1 MMSKERQPTRNQER
15 REFREE
21 AESLWR
27 ITLAPLAWVA
37 HFVTSYGVA
46 AVTCAKAP
54 ALLDSA
60 RIGLALATL
69 VALALICWL
78 GWRAWLQWDL
88 RNTGD
93 YTNALGEA
101 EDRHQFLGHA
111 AVLLATISA
120 IGVIYGALPVLLLD
134 SCR

>member
-1 MMSKERQPTRNQER
+1 MEKERQPRQDEER

-27 ITLAPLAWVA
+27 ITLAPVTWVA
-37 HFVTSYGVA
+37 HFVTSYALTSVI
-46 AVTCAKAP
+46 CAKAP
-54 ALLDSA
+54 DRLDAA
-60 RIGLALATL
+60 RFGLAAATVLALAVIL
-69 VALALICWL
+69 WL
-78 GWRAWLQWDL
+78 GLRAWRQWDL
-88 RNTGD
+88 RNSGD
-93 YTNALGEA
+93 FSNALGEA

-111 AVLLATISA
+111 AVLLAIISA

>member
-1 MMSKERQPTRNQER
+1 MTGEHQPRADEER

-27 ITLAPLAWVA
+27 ITLAPVTWVA
-37 HFVTSYGVA
+37 HFVASYGVA

-54 ALLDSA
+54 GLLGAA
-60 RIGLALATL
+60 RIGLMLATL
-69 VALALICWL
+69 LALAVIAWL
-78 GWRAWLQWDL
+78 GWRAWRQWDY

-93 YTNALGEA
+93 YTNALGQA

-111 AVLLATISA
+111 AVLLALISA
-120 IGVIYGALPVLLLD
+120 IGVVYGTLPVLLLD
-134 SCR
+134 TCR